1 MFSHS
6 VRTLESELRNDSG
19 LVWGMAHNPM
29 DQTMDQMDLVIRT
42 GSQNG
47 RHDAHAFIV
56 LFCSGE
62 QQRFW
67 DACHVTV

>member
-1 MFSHS
+1 
-6 VRTLESELRNDSG
+6 
-19 LVWGMAHNPM
+19 
-29 DQTMDQMDLVIRT
+29 MDQMDLVIRT

-62 QQRFW
+62 QQCFW